1 VTVIGEPTFEF
12 GCTAVPPTQPA
23 ALREL
28 AAAAAAAATLGYDRF
43 WVPDQEFYADPFVL
57 LGDIAARTDVSFG
70 LGLALTNPFSRHPV
84 QIARSMA
91 SLVHLDQQASTC
103 GAAARR
109 WVLGLGMG
117 NPNLVLNPLGLGGS
131 ATTRRLVSAVSLVRE
146 LLAGRAVEPPWDGF
160 VHAPVSL
167 GIEAARCEIYLGT
180 RGPKTLRA
188 GARAADGILA
198 EALFRPDLVRWTREQ
213 AMLPPGSPHICWQTV
228 ILLEPGQPLPESAR
242 RFTAMLV
249 RTTTPAVLEMLG
261 ISERARTRARDGRLA
276 LEDVSD
282 SDVRCFVV
290 CGSPNEITQTVLR
303 AREAGAT
310 GWTSIFLGDP
320 RRILDSM
327 RAFSDGV
334 IRPVRQSGQHR
345 SSRPPQ

>member
-1 VTVIGEPTFEF
+1 MGRPAFEF
-12 GCTAVPPTQPA
+12 GCTAVPPREPA

-28 AAAAAAAATLGYDRF
+28 TAAAATLGYDRF

-57 LGDIAARTDVSFG
+57 LGDIAARTNVSFG

-84 QIARSMA
+84 QIARAMA
-91 SLVHLDQQASTC
+91 SLVRLDHQESAG

-117 NPNLVLNPLGLGGS
+117 NPNLVLNPLGLGGN
-131 ATTRRLVSAVSLVRE
+131 ATTGRLISAVSLIRE

-160 VHAPVSL
+160 VRAPVSL
-167 GIEAARCEIYLGT
+167 GIEAAQCEIYLGT
-180 RGPKTLRA
+180 RGPKALRD
-188 GARAADGILA
+188 GATAADGILA

-213 AMLPPGSPHICWQTV
+213 AMLLPGSPHICWQTV

-242 RFTAMLV
+242 RFTAMLM
-249 RTTTPAVLEMLG
+249 RTTTPPVLEMLG
-261 ISERARTRARDGRLA
+261 ISERAKARARAGCLG

-282 SDVRCFVV
+282 SDVRCFVA
-290 CGSPNEITQTVLR
+290 CGSPAEITQTVLH

-334 IRPVRQSGQHR
+334 IRPLRQSGQHR
-345 SSRPPQ
+345 ASRPPQ